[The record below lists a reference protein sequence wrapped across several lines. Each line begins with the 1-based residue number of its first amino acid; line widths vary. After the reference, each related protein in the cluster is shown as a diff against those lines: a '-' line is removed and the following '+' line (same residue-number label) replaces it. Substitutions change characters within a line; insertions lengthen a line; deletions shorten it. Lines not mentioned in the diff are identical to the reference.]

1 MKTLDPSRPFGTLD
15 TIWRYPIKSL
25 RGERLKMADVR
36 LDGIVGDRHSMLV
49 VQNAGHAR
57 AGKAYRGKE
66 HNLLHTIGDSER
78 ARASAAERGVEVE
91 VRNDGPY
98 FDDKPVSVLLDG
110 WVRDLEAML
119 NRSIDPLRFRAN
131 VFVEANDGFLPEARY
146 AGAALEVGG
155 TRLRVAGPID
165 RCVTPSYDVETGASD
180 PALLRT
186 LVQRRG
192 NVMGVYCV
200 VERPG
205 SISVGDRVWVEDA
218 P

>member
-1 MKTLDPSRPFGTLD
+1 MSQGRRLVGTVAAL
-15 TIWRYPIKSL
+15 WRFPTKSL
-25 RGERLKMADVR
+25 RGESLRTVDVAADG
-36 LDGIVGDRHSMLV
+36 LDGDRR
-49 VQNAGHAR
+49 NALEVTVPGHAR
-57 AGKAYRGKE
+57 SGKTLRGKE
-66 HNLLHTIGDSER
+66 HNLLHTIGDPER

-110 WVRDLEAML
+110 WMRDLEAML
-119 NRSIDPLRFRAN
+119 DRSIDPLRFRAN